1 MGIYAEEKSYLP
13 VIAPVAFTTSAIE
26 SAVVDL
32 NNTQDIEFLVMF
44 GAMTSDSSDTVT
56 ITVEAMVEATS
67 ASTSTET
74 AIAFNYRLS
83 AAVATDTM
91 GAITAATATGT
102 ADAVNASTGDNTVLV
117 VTVDPAVVAAVAG
130 ARWIRL
136 VATPSDAVA
145 SGVISAIAVI
155 TPRYPKNVNLSST

>member
-1 MGIYAEEKSYLP
+1 
-13 VIAPVAFTTSAIE
+13 
-26 SAVVDL
+26 
-32 NNTQDIEFLVMF
+32 MF

-83 AAVATDTM
+83 SAVATDKM

-102 ADAVNASTGDNTVLV
+102 AAVNASTGDSTVLV
-117 VTVDPAVVAAVAG
+117 VTVDPAVVAAVSG

-145 SGVISAIAVI
+145 GGVISAIAVI

>member
-13 VIAPVAFTTSAIE
+13 VIAPVAFTTTAVA

-44 GAMTSDSSDTVT
+44 GAMTSDSTDTVT
-56 ITVEAMVEATS
+56 VTVEAMVEATS

-83 AAVATDTM
+83 SAVATDTM

-102 ADAVNASTGDNTVLV
+102 AAVNASTGDSTVLV
-117 VTVDPAVVAAVAG
+117 VTVDPSVVAAVSG

-136 VATPSDAVA
+136 VATPNAEMA

>member
-102 ADAVNASTGDNTVLV
+102 DAVNASTGDNCVLV
-117 VTVDPAVVAAVAG
+117 VTVDPAVVAAVSG